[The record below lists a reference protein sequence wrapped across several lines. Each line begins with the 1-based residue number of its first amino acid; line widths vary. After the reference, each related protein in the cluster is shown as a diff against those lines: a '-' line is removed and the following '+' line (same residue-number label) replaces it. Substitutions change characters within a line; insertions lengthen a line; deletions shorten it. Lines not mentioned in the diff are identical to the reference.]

1 MSDDLIEGLTG
12 SDPCQDVGGE
22 PPFEPFDCF
31 VDDDR
36 GHDKNRLTKF
46 LTHHPES
53 VPIARCVEPLLL
65 TCSSPNYA
73 RNTAST
79 TPYFPLMALHRS
91 KTPALVTAPVANTRN
106 TTVGVALNVSFV
118 R

>member
-1 MSDDLIEGLTG
+1 MSDDLIERLIG

-31 VDDDR
+31 AADDR
-36 GHDKNRLTKF
+36 GEDKSRLIKW
-46 LTHHPES
+46 LTYHPES

-73 RNTAST
+73 RNTT
-79 TPYFPLMALHRS
+79 IGT
-91 KTPALVTAPVANTRN
+91 
-106 TTVGVALNVSFV
+106 ALNVSFV